1 MFKKTIA
8 ASLLLI
14 TTLSGAQQIAK
25 TSYGEVGITNLS
37 IKSDNLDRT
46 FSPTLVKFA
55 VGTEINQNL
64 DVEGFYATT
73 IKKDS
78 YSETYNGN
86 SVDIGIKAS
95 SYGVY
100 LKPKTKIANDLE
112 LFAKLGYATS
122 KLEASASAAQGSAS
136 DSDTES
142 SFSYGIGLKKY
153 ITKDVFGV
161 IDYSNYYKKDGVSA
175 NGLTFTIGA
184 SF

>member
-8 ASLLLI
+8 ASLLI
-14 TTLSGAQQIAK
+14 ISTLSGAQQIAK
-25 TSYGEVGITNLS
+25 TSYGEVGITNVS
-37 IKSDNLDRT
+37 IKSGNSDHT

-73 IKKDS
+73 IKQDS
-78 YSETYNGN
+78 YSVTSNGN
-86 SVDIGIKAS
+86 TADVSVKAS

-100 LKPKTKIANDLE
+100 LKPKTKIADDIE

-122 KLEASASAAQGSAS
+122 KFEASVSGASASN
-136 DSDTES
+136 TES

-153 ITKDVFGV
+153 ITKDFFGV
-161 IDYSNYYKKDGVSA
+161 IDFSNYYKKNGDSA